1 MRGGEV
7 NFKGAA
13 MASKVSVMNRTNN
26 VNTDIMSFSP
36 DRRRKSV
43 LSALDQE
50 SVQYAN
56 NNHMQF

>member
-1 MRGGEV
+1 MGGGGV

-13 MASKVSVMNRTNN
+13 MASRVSVMNRTSN
-26 VNTDIMSFSP
+26 VNPDIMSFSP
-36 DRRRKSV
+36 DSRRKSR

-50 SVQYAN
+50 SVQFAN